1 MSSQLDQ
8 GALCKHG
15 LNSKIAPL
23 CSSSEIQQKK
33 TKVDTILEVRRIDA
47 FLLAIRDKKNFVK
60 AWDFFSVPSSPN
72 GKKKCAQLRWK
83 SSRIMHSVYC
93 YKPTT
98 SKLSDLKQQQFI
110 TSCNSIHWLC
120 SPAASLYRTDI
131 WLAAQLWTGS
141 ARTHGL
147 ANLSLLVAL
156 HLSPPYTMI
165 VQGNVWREWRL

>member
-1 MSSQLDQ
+1 MLFLWNT
-8 GALCKHG
+8 AK
-15 LNSKIAPL
+15 K
-23 CSSSEIQQKK
+23 KK
-33 TKVDTILEVRRIDA
+33 TKVDTILEVGRIDA

-60 AWDFFSVPSSPN
+60 ALDFFSVPSTPN
-72 GKKKCAQLRWK
+72 GKKCAQLRWK

-120 SPAASLYRTDI
+120 SSDASLYRTDI
-131 WLAAQLWTGS
+131 WQGTQLWTDS
-141 ARTHGL
+141 ARTHRV

-165 VQGNVWREWRL
+165 VQGNMWRERRF